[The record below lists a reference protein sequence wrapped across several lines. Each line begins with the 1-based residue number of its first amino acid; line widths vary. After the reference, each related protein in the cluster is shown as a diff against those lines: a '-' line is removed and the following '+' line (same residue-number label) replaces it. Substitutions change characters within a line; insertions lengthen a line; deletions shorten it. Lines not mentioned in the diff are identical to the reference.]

1 MIRLTIP
8 VKIAEKINKVT
19 KQLYC
24 NYRTYVLKN
33 YTDPH
38 IVYVCGNS
46 ESYASSVVFPAFKLD
61 SRLSIFIFTR
71 VDENA
76 NLIGAYIIPKSAFT
90 NKNLKWKVKTFKN
103 NNTIEFAQLI
113 YADFEKYND
122 SKLIELVNNY
132 LNK

>member
-24 NYRTYVLKN
+24 NYRTNVLKN
-33 YTDPH
+33 YTDTH

-46 ESYASSVVFPAFKLD
+46 EAYASSVVFPAFKLD

-90 NKNLKWKVKTFKN
+90 NKNLGWKVKTFKN

-113 YADFEKYND
+113 YANFEKYND